1 MCVCVCW
8 LTSAQYR
15 VLLRRGLL
23 FNSALPSFEERS
35 DGLVSTFSH
44 FFFFFG
50 GGGGIDC
57 RLRYERKAQQLTPSE
72 RRRRRRPGFSIH
84 IFVFL
89 FCFTAFRLNDD
100 DDDDDERAGAVGER
114 PRRRRSPGPALPS
127 ATFPSLIAG

>member
-50 GGGGIDC
+50 GGGN
-57 RLRYERKAQQLTPSE
+57 RLSPSIRKEGATADAERTEATSAA
-72 RRRRRRPGFSIH
+72 IH